1 MLIITNSSTL
11 CNKMADEDRRKRR
24 DEEGHEED
32 RNEVT
37 KSAKAIRLLREVT
50 TLLSENQEEAKE
62 TQAAVVPGQVGANAV
77 LNNFRSI
84 FAPYNQ
90 VPRVPLM
97 STLQQRKHRPSKQ
110 KQRGIFFQPKETWT
124 HEFFCLARKGQ
135 NRVPSRAEKF
145 ELQAGSLGRR
155 KICFHSKAKFTEFCQ
170 KLEEE
175 FPKLKSA
182 GGFVLLRTGQQGSN
196 GCLVTITPPSSG
208 YSVAFLRDCSG
219 LGQATAYI
227 RPLQRDLDTTPV
239 AEVRFYPL
247 FYFCDVSEFLLH
259 K

>member
-1 MLIITNSSTL
+1 
-11 CNKMADEDRRKRR
+11 MAEEDRRKRR

-62 TQAAVVPGQVGANAV
+62 TRAAVVPGQVGANAV

-155 KICFHSKAKFTEFCQ
+155 KICFHSKAKFTKFC
-170 KLEEE
+170 
-175 FPKLKSA
+175 
-182 GGFVLLRTGQQGSN
+182 
-196 GCLVTITPPSSG
+196 
-208 YSVAFLRDCSG
+208 
-219 LGQATAYI
+219 
-227 RPLQRDLDTTPV
+227 
-239 AEVRFYPL
+239 
-247 FYFCDVSEFLLH
+247 
-259 K
+259 

>member
-1 MLIITNSSTL
+1 M
-11 CNKMADEDRRKRR
+11 
-24 DEEGHEED
+24 
-32 RNEVT
+32 
-37 KSAKAIRLLREVT
+37 
-50 TLLSENQEEAKE
+50 
-62 TQAAVVPGQVGANAV
+62 
-77 LNNFRSI
+77 NNFRSI

-135 NRVPSRAEKF
+135 DRVPSRAEKF
-145 ELQAGSLGRR
+145 ELQAGCLGRR

-175 FPKLKSA
+175 LPKLKSA
-182 GGFVLLRTGQQGSN
+182 GGFVLLRTGQQGNN

-208 YSVAFLRDCSG
+208 YSVAFLRNCSG

-247 FYFCDVSEFLLH
+247 FYFSDVSEFLLH